1 MLLLWLSFDRRGS
14 DLSRPLLLMMRE
26 SSAEEGVLEVD
37 ADENSEWMMSC
48 EDLKANWL
56 PAKKA
61 ASSA

>member
-1 MLLLWLSFDRRGS
+1 MIGG
-14 DLSRPLLLMMRE
+14 
-26 SSAEEGVLEVD
+26 SSAEEGVLAVD